1 MGAHRTFQRL
11 LELAATIAAFG
22 SVYGVYRVSFDQSL
36 PAGPTAAGCVASGL
50 AFWLSSQLK
59 ERAPDDNNTWVIFVE
74 QFCFGTGVSLLVH
87 ALLTYALL
95 WRRTPFLVVGSS
107 LAAAVLITL
116 LRHMESNRFQQA
128 PRILL
133 AGFDKLSATLIAEV
147 KKPVT
152 GICGTCTVPPPPG
165 VPILGATSDFERIV
179 QETAPTHILISVEA
193 WEKTISPE
201 VLLHCRMNGI
211 RITESAALYEKL
223 LSRVC
228 CERLQPPPERCA
240 ELLYERKR
248 RHAGKMQAD
257 RDEHQVG
264 EHIERG
270 LRIEEQ
276 RELSADHAGNG
287 PGERV
292 AGDSPGIEDEKA
304 APSLAFCVD
313 RNHSARAESGDEAA
327 THADA
332 VHARGEAEQEERE
345 REHQM
350 TRE

>member
-228 CERLQPPPERCA
+228 CERLQPVD
-240 ELLYERKR
+240 LMLSSF
-248 RHAGKMQAD
+248 
-257 RDEHQVG
+257 
-264 EHIERG
+264 
-270 LRIEEQ
+270 LR
-276 RELSADHAGNG
+276 
-287 PGERV
+287 
-292 AGDSPGIEDEKA
+292 GDSRTMAIQAVYNNLAGLSFLLLLAPVMLLISAVSALTSGRGPIIESIECA
-304 APSLAFCVD
+304 
-313 RNHSARAESGDEAA
+313 
-327 THADA
+327 
-332 VHARGEAEQEERE
+332 
-345 REHQM
+345 
-350 TRE
+350 